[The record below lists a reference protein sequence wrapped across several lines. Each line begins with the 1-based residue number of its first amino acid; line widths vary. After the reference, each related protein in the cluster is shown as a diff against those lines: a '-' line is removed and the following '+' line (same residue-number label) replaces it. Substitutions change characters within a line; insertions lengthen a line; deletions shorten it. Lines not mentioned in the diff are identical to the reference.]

1 MTAVASPPSF
11 PNLNRPGWMNGGQLL
26 NTVNSDDT
34 RGMNMLMPR
43 KTLPRTNSSSSV
55 SSTSSNGS
63 TSTVTSN
70 ASSQLN
76 GGPVPSAG
84 DTGAWPNGA
93 PRKRPQQKG
102 PWPNPKT
109 EGTNEF
115 ARSSSIRP
123 PMTNGVNGV
132 SSLHPPQSILATPQ
146 NQLMTPNG
154 IPRGPDGAA
163 SGRQPVL
170 YLLSLNG
177 SFERKTISVPYYPDT
192 LRIGRQTNNKT
203 VPTPVNGFFDSKVL
217 SRQHAEIWADS
228 SGKIWIRDVKS
239 SNGTFVNGSRLSPEN
254 RESEPH
260 ELQTADHLELGID
273 IVSEDQKTVVHH
285 KVSAKVEHAGFI
297 SPANNVMEMSF
308 GDLDPSN
315 NPMMQLSGVPFRGR
329 PTNQSAMAG
338 SRVSPT
344 NAGVPG
350 NVAQQRPYW
359 HNGITTEHIIK
370 RLQSEI
376 RNAKHQHGDIARTGQ
391 FLNALLSKDDVK
403 NMDKP
408 EAPEPPKSFVNG
420 NVSFR
425 SDGGKTRFSDP
436 PAPPPSQPLPEKP
449 DSARPGSSDVASLKR
464 GPTEKPKP
472 ANISPILPDSS
483 SSLRQISQLTE
494 QLNNTKKA
502 LDESGQ
508 KARDLEELLNK
519 EREARLLVEDQMQ
532 KMNEE
537 SAHAKVNGSAGIPL
551 VNGHSEL
558 DKAFNPPAE
567 TPPTAKA
574 DSVADTPGLGSYSPV
589 VDKAEALVAAY
600 QAQIDTMAQD
610 MARMKDHMENYR
622 IRAEKAEAERDADR
636 KTLAEL
642 VLQIRQRDEEDKKRA
657 AEKQSRSRSR
667 EARQRGRSRSP
678 TGNEKLGHATN
689 GKATK
694 PHSQIDGP
702 ASEADDEVESIS
714 PILRSVTVKPN
725 SVGALAVQ
733 GDGQRPLAIIQI
745 LPYAT
750 AFGVV
755 LFGMGLMGYI
765 NDWQLQPHP
774 NR

>member
-11 PNLNRPGWMNGGQLL
+11 PNLNRSGWMNGGQLL
-26 NTVNSDDT
+26 NTINSDDA

-63 TSTVTSN
+63 TSTVTTN

-76 GGPVPSAG
+76 GGSVTSAG

-102 PWPNPKT
+102 PWPTPKP

-115 ARSSSIRP
+115 ARTSSARP
-123 PMTNGVNGV
+123 PMTNGVNGAP
-132 SSLHPPQSILATPQ
+132 SLQPPQSILATPQ
-146 NQLMTPNG
+146 NQLMAPNG
-154 IPRGPDGAA
+154 LPRGPDGAA

-285 KVSAKVEHAGFI
+285 KVSAKVEHAGFV

-315 NPMMQLSGVPFRGR
+315 NPMMQLSGAPFRGR
-329 PTNQSAMAG
+329 PTNQSAMPG
-338 SRVSPT
+338 SRVSPN
-344 NAGVPG
+344 NAGVAG
-350 NVAQQRPYW
+350 NLAQQRPYW
-359 HNGITTEHIIK
+359 HSGISTEHIIK

-376 RNAKHQHGDIARTGQ
+376 RNARQQQGDIARTNQ
-391 FLNALLSKDDVK
+391 FLHTLLSKDDVK

-449 DSARPGSSDVASLKR
+449 DAARPGSSDVASLKR
-464 GPTEKPKP
+464 GPTEKPKL
-472 ANISPILPDSS
+472 ANISPILPDNTNN
-483 SSLRQISQLTE
+483 LRQISQLEE
-494 QLNNTKKA
+494 QLDSAKKA
-502 LDESGQ
+502 LDESSQ
-508 KARDLEELLNK
+508 RERDLKELLNK
-519 EREARLLVEDQMQ
+519 EREARLLAENQMQ

-537 SAHAKVNGSAGIPL
+537 SAHAKVNGSAGVPL

-567 TPPTAKA
+567 TPSPAEA
-574 DSVADTPGLGSYSPV
+574 GSVADTPEPGTFSSEIA
-589 VDKAEALVAAY
+589 KTAAMAALH
-600 QAQIDTMAQD
+600 QAQMDAMAQE
-610 MARMKDHMENYR
+610 MAKMKEHMESYR
-622 IRAEKAEAERDADR
+622 ARAEKAEADRDADR

-667 EARQRGRSRSP
+667 EARRRDRSQSP
-678 TGNEKLGHATN
+678 RDEEKPAHATN
-689 GKATK
+689 GSATK
-694 PHSQIDGP
+694 PHAQIDGA
-702 ASEADDEVESIS
+702 ASEADEVEEIS
-714 PILRSVTVKPN
+714 PVSRSVTVKPG

>member
-26 NTVNSDDT
+26 NTINSEDARGVN
-34 RGMNMLMPR
+34 MPMPR
-43 KTLPRTNSSSSV
+43 KTLPRSNSSSSV

-70 ASSQLN
+70 ASSQMN
-76 GGPVPSAG
+76 GGSVSSAG

-115 ARSSSIRP
+115 ARTSSVRP
-123 PMTNGVNGV
+123 PMANGVNGA
-132 SSLHPPQSILATPQ
+132 SSLQPPQSILATPQ
-146 NQLMTPNG
+146 NQLMAPNG
-154 IPRGPDGAA
+154 LPRGPDGAA

-217 SRQHAEIWADS
+217 SRQHAEIWADP
-228 SGKIWIRDVKS
+228 SGKIFIRDVKS

-285 KVSAKVEHAGFI
+285 KVAAKVEHAGFI

-338 SRVSPT
+338 SRVSPS
-344 NAGVPG
+344 NAGVAG
-350 NVAQQRPYW
+350 NLAQQRPYHW
-359 HNGITTEHIIK
+359 QSITTEHIIK
-370 RLQSEI
+370 RLQTEI
-376 RNAKHQHGDIARTGQ
+376 RNARQQQADIARTGQ

-403 NMDKP
+403 NLDKP
-408 EAPEPPKSFVNG
+408 EAPEAPKSFVNG

-449 DSARPGSSDVASLKR
+449 DAARPGSSDVASLKR
-464 GPTEKPKP
+464 GPTEKPKL
-472 ANISPILPDSS
+472 ANISPILPDNTN
-483 SSLRQISQLTE
+483 SLRISQLTE
-494 QLNNTKKA
+494 QLNNAQKA
-502 LDESGQ
+502 LDETSQ
-508 KARDLEELLNK
+508 KARDLEEELNR
-519 EREARLLVEDQMQ
+519 EREARLLVEGQMQ

-537 SAHAKVNGSAGIPL
+537 STHVKVNGSAGIPL

-558 DKAFNPPAE
+558 DKAFNPPTETQTPAE
-567 TPPTAKA
+567 VDPVTITPE
-574 DSVADTPGLGSYSPV
+574 PGSHSPV
-589 VDKAEALVAAY
+589 VDKTAAMVAAY
-600 QAQIDTMAQD
+600 QAQIDTMAQE
-610 MARMKDHMENYR
+610 MAKMKEHMESYR
-622 IRAEKAEAERDADR
+622 ARAEKAEADRDAGS

-667 EARQRGRSRSP
+667 EARRRGRSQSP
-678 TGNEKLGHATN
+678 RAEEKLEHTTN
-689 GKATK
+689 GSATK
-694 PHSQIDGP
+694 PHAQIDGA
-702 ASEADDEVESIS
+702 ASEADDAEDIS
-714 PILRSVTVKPN
+714 PVSRSVTVKPN

>member
-1 MTAVASPPSF
+1 MTAVASPASF
-11 PNLNRPGWMNGGQLL
+11 PNLNRPGWMNGAQLL
-26 NTVNSDDT
+26 NTINSDDA

-55 SSTSSNGS
+55 SSTSSNS
-63 TSTVTSN
+63 SASTVTSN

-76 GGPVPSAG
+76 GGPVPSGG

-115 ARSSSIRP
+115 ARTSSIRP

-146 NQLMTPNG
+146 NQLMAPNG
-154 IPRGPDGAA
+154 LPRGPDGAV

-177 SFERKTISVPYYPDT
+177 SFERKTISVPYYPET

-228 SGKIWIRDVKS
+228 NGKIWIRDVKS
-239 SNGTFVNGSRLSPEN
+239 SNGTFVNGNRLSPEN

-315 NPMMQLSGVPFRGR
+315 NPMMQLSGVPMRGR
-329 PTNQSAMAG
+329 PANQSAMPG
-338 SRVSPT
+338 SRVSPS
-344 NAGVPG
+344 NAGIPG
-350 NVAQQRPYW
+350 NIGQQRSSWYS
-359 HNGITTEHIIK
+359 GITTDHIIK
-370 RLQSEI
+370 RLQA
-376 RNAKHQHGDIARTGQ
+376 RDIARTGQ
-391 FLNALLSKDDVK
+391 FLNALMSKDDVK
-403 NMDKP
+403 NMEKP

-420 NVSFR
+420 NASFR

-472 ANISPILPDSS
+472 ANISPILPDNS

-494 QLNNTKKA
+494 QLNNAKKA
-502 LDESGQ
+502 LDESSQ
-508 KARDLEELLNK
+508 KARDLEELLNR
-519 EREARLLVEDQMQ
+519 EREARQLVEDQMQ

-537 SAHAKVNGSAGIPL
+537 NTHAKVNGSAGVPL
-551 VNGHSEL
+551 VNSHSEL

-567 TPPTAKA
+567 TTSTAEA
-574 DSVADTPGLGSYSPV
+574 DWVVETPERGSYSPV
-589 VDKAEALVAAY
+589 VDKTEALVAAY

-610 MARMKDHMENYR
+610 MARMKEHMENYR

-642 VLQIRQRDEEDKKRA
+642 VFQIRQRDEEEKKRA

-667 EARQRGRSRSP
+667 EARRPSRSQSP
-678 TGNEKLGHATN
+678 ADNEKLAHATN
-689 GKATK
+689 GSAAK
-694 PHSQIDGP
+694 PHPQIDGP
-702 ASEADDEVESIS
+702 ASEADDDVESIAPVS
-714 PILRSVTVKPN
+714 RSVTVKPN

-733 GDGQRPLAIIQI
+733 GDGPRPLAIIQI